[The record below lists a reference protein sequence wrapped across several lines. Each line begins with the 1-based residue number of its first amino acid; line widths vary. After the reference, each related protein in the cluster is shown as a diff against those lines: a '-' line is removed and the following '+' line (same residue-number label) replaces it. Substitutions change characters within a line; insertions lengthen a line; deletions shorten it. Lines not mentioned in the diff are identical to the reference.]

1 METFIPGTFVMFD
14 QSHFRHDPDHGLHF
28 LSSVYMLLPTK
39 KGTFNH
45 PASVQLLPFYD
56 PRGKGSPLIEDIRS
70 SYVLETIN
78 KCLKISDDEEM
89 IQELKHALS
98 GWSGN
103 DDLNKLFPL
112 KDIFLHP
119 AHKQALD
126 ARCPDFLSRDLPVL
140 LEYERKFLR
149 RYNNN
154 VFSPLPSSRYLL

>member
-14 QSHFRHDPDHGLHF
+14 QSRFRHDPDHGLHF

-39 KGTFNH
+39 KDTFN
-45 PASVQLLPFYD
+45 PASVRLLPFYD
-56 PRGKGSPLIEDIRS
+56 SRGIGSPLIEDIHS
-70 SYVLETIN
+70 WYVLESIN

-89 IQELKHALS
+89 IEELKDALN
-98 GWSGN
+98 GWTGN
-103 DDLNKLFPL
+103 DDLNNLFPL

-119 AHKQALD
+119 AHKEALG

-140 LEYERKFLR
+140 LEYEKKFLR
-149 RYNNN
+149 RYKNNN